1 MKMKILKRDFISL
14 DVRDARDARY
24 SSYVNSQDTLGI
36 KLEPQ

>member
-14 DVRDARDARY
+14 DVRDARY

-36 KLEPQ
+36 TKLEPQ

>member
-14 DVRDARDARY
+14 DVRDARY
-24 SSYVNSQDTLGI
+24 SSYVNSQDTPGI